1 MKGKFKVLN
10 GGKVLEYDNY
20 EDIPESFDNLISYL
34 PDWPEPP
41 HTEEEHALVETFNDK
56 LKQLMKR
63 ERK

>member
-1 MKGKFKVLN
+1 MRGKFKVLN
-10 GGKVLEYDNY
+10 GGKVLEYDDY
-20 EDIPESFDNLISYL
+20 DDIPAKFDNLISYL

>member
-10 GGKVLEYDNY
+10 GGKVLEYDDY
-20 EDIPESFDNLISYL
+20 DDIPESFDNLISYL
-34 PDWPEPP
+34 PDWPKPP

>member
-10 GGKVLEYDNY
+10 GGKVLEYDDY
-20 EDIPESFDNLISYL
+20 DDIPESFDNLISYL